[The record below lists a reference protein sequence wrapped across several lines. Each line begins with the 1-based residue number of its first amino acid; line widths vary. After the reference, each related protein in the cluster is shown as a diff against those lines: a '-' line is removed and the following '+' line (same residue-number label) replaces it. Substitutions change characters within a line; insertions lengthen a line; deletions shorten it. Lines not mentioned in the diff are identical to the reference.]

1 MYKVVQI
8 EQGRDKMQKRKVNL
22 NTLYFSDRLQ
32 AELRGI
38 GRHALTLVVAP
49 MGYGKTTAVQWFLD
63 RRRQDHRC
71 KLVPG
76 RVRPAAGHP
85 RGAHQHVFRQPAH
98 LLAERA
104 VRL

>member
-1 MYKVVQI
+1 MYLIIMYKVVQI

-49 MGYGKTTAVQWFLD
+49 WVTA
-63 RRRQDHRC
+63 
-71 KLVPG
+71 
-76 RVRPAAGHP
+76 RPP
-85 RGAHQHVFRQPAH
+85 
-98 LLAERA
+98 L
-104 VRL
+104 